1 MAGYA
6 DDFSKSNS
14 AIAAENAGLMTAS
27 AVARLIGHGA
37 TAAGVKAVLEP
48 GEWHHTSKMYNCTDY
63 FDLDTAQEESAE
75 EGRDLIAEITAAS
88 KPAPAVRY
96 RADVEWLEWSGSR
109 KHPRAMECSAENI
122 EVEEKGDWYIFHFAD
137 GTTKRK
143 HQDST
148 GTFVSRL

>member
-75 EGRDLIAEITAAS
+75 EGRDLIAGIITAS
-88 KPAPAVRY
+88 KTPKIIRY
-96 RADVEWLEWSGSR
+96 IADIEYLEFSGRR
-109 KHPRAMECSAENI
+109 KHLKVEKFEFKDV
-122 EVEEKGDWYIFHFAD
+122 EVEERGDWYIFHFAD